1 MGEALAIVSGKGGVG
16 KTTIAANLGTAL
28 ALLGKK
34 VVVLDTDVGLRNL
47 DVALGMENKI
57 VYDMVD
63 VLEGV
68 CRIRQALIKDK
79 RFEGLYLMSS
89 SQMRDKNTI
98 SPTQMKVLCSKLKE
112 KYDYV
117 IIDAPP
123 GIEIGYQNAI
133 AGADAVL
140 LVTTPEIATI
150 RDADKVLKDVQ
161 SKGIS
166 RTMLIIN
173 KNRSDLIIKGILPGI
188 DQIIHTL
195 KTDIIGIVPNDD
207 NVFISMNCGVPI
219 ASKVDSTFNKVFSE
233 MASRIAGEQIP
244 LFNKATGE

>member
-34 VVVLDTDVGLRNL
+34 VVVLDTDIGLRNL
-47 DVALGMENKI
+47 DIALGMENRI

-79 RFEGLYLMSS
+79 RFEGLYLMPS

-98 SPTQMKVLCSKLKE
+98 TPTQMKVLCSKLKE

-117 IIDAPP
+117 IIDSPP
-123 GIEIGYQNAI
+123 GIDVGYQNAI

-140 LVTTPEIATI
+140 LVTTPEVATI
-150 RDADKVLKDVQ
+150 RDADKVLKDVKG
-161 SKGIS
+161 KGIEKN
-166 RTMLIIN
+166 MLIIN

-188 DQIIHTL
+188 DQIINTL
-195 KTDIIGIVPNDD
+195 KTEVIGIVPDD
-207 NVFISMNCGVPI
+207 DSVFISMNCGVPI
-219 ASKVDSTFNKVFSE
+219 ASKLDSPFSKVFSE
-233 MASRIAGEQIP
+233 IACRIGGEEIP
-244 LFNKATGE
+244 LFFKVAE

>member
-140 LVTTPEIATI
+140 LGFSSAQ
-150 RDADKVLKDVQ
+150 L
-161 SKGIS
+161 
-166 RTMLIIN
+166 TM
-173 KNRSDLIIKGILPGI
+173 
-188 DQIIHTL
+188 
-195 KTDIIGIVPNDD
+195 
-207 NVFISMNCGVPI
+207 VFIFSSNSASSDTISVP
-219 ASKVDSTFNKVFSE
+219 K
-233 MASRIAGEQIP
+233 
-244 LFNKATGE
+244 